1 LQSDTHQPEKSGID
15 RNKQQIYLIFSR
27 EVPMGFIIDFTCIEQ
42 ATQVAHTL
50 ANKEGSIWF
59 IVRDNNRSP
68 DDENGN
74 LAVMNQQTL
83 KDLSGSEWD
92 WTILLS
98 VEG

>member
-1 LQSDTHQPEKSGID
+1 
-15 RNKQQIYLIFSR
+15 
-27 EVPMGFIIDFTCIEQ
+27 MGFIIDFTCIEQ

-50 ANKEGSIWF
+50 ANKDGGLWF
-59 IVRDNNRSP
+59 VVRDNKRTT
-68 DDENGN
+68 DDEDGN

-83 KDLSGSEWD
+83 KDLSRSDEWS